1 MLADDAAF
9 SMPPLAT
16 WYRGLEDIRV
26 FLADGPLSG
35 AWRWRRIVTQANGQP
50 AVAAYTWREDEDCYR
65 PFALDVLSSTA
76 TASAR

>member
-1 MLADDAAF
+1 MALASDRD
-9 SMPPLAT
+9 T
-16 WYRGLEDIRV
+16 G
-26 FLADGPLSG
+26 
-35 AWRWRRIVTQANGQP
+35 NGQP